1 MEQIPFVSKGVSS
14 FHVPSSAL
22 YNMNV
27 QHLLQEFLCNINND
41 TTIYHMIFNLC
52 VCSVDWVQHVYHT
65 EEVRLFLA
73 AFYKFIWGETAIF
86 HFIPATNVKTTA
98 NTIQF
103 CVHKSI
109 SLSLASLP
117 ALSPLLDFPCLY
129 ASDMLLKA
137 QIDFIL
143 EKSSFDCVCSLQ
155 DCMLNWMTWVCKF
168 LVGSSSNFSLSS
180 SSFLKKISIGWA
192 IIKENLYLW
201 RYWKSSMKP
210 LADESLNTL
219 KIGNMQ
225 QQNFIK
231 SWQKVNHY
239 GIKS

>member
-1 MEQIPFVSKGVSS
+1 MTQ
-14 FHVPSSAL
+14 PSIIWFS
-22 YNMNV
+22 
-27 QHLLQEFLCNINND
+27 
-41 TTIYHMIFNLC
+41 TC
-52 VCSVDWVQHVYHT
+52 VCAVQIGSSMFTTQKRCVNFWQHSISSYGG
-65 EEVRLFLA
+65 RQQ
-73 AFYKFIWGETAIF
+73 IF
-86 HFIPATNVKTTA
+86 HFIPPTNVKTTA

-109 SLSLASLP
+109 SLSLASSP

-155 DCMLNWMTWVCKF
+155 DCMFNWMTWVCKF

-180 SSFLKKISIGWA
+180 SAFLKKISIGWA
-192 IIKENLYLW
+192 IIKENLCLR

-210 LADESLNTL
+210 LANESLNTL